1 MPEMTAAEAAEWGKS
16 LSFEKVWAA
25 LMETDKQIKTMSAE
39 ADKRF
44 AESDAQIKA
53 ASAEAD
59 KRFAESAERIK
70 ELERLFA
77 ESAAQIKATS
87 AEADKRFAESDA
99 QIKAASAEADERY
112 KKTERPIK
120 KLSKN
125 IGGVSRSLGKSTEYM
140 FNAKMW
146 EKFNELDYTFTKGA
160 PNVKFLVDG
169 RIIAEVNMFMENDE
183 DVMSAEIETD
193 LTTEDVDEH
202 LERIKKIR
210 FYMDRHNDRRTIV
223 GAVAGAIVPDNV
235 REYAQKKGL
244 YVMVPSGKAVA
255 VADMP
260 PKFTPQKW

>member
-25 LMETDKQIKTMSAE
+25 LMENDRQFKTMKAE
-39 ADKRF
+39 TD
-44 AESDAQIKA
+44 
-53 ASAEAD
+53 
-59 KRFAESAERIK
+59 ERYQN
-70 ELERLFA
+70 LERLFA
-77 ESAAQIKATS
+77 ESAAQIKAPS
-87 AEADKRFAESDA
+87 AEN
-99 QIKAASAEADERY
+99 DEQY
-112 KKTERPIK
+112 KKTARLIK

-125 IGGVSRSLGKSTEYM
+125 IGRVNRSPGKSTEYM
-140 FNAKMW
+140 FNAKRW

-160 PNVKFLVDG
+160 PNVTFLVNG

-183 DVMSAEIETD
+183 DVMAVEIEMD

-210 FYMDRHNDRRTIV
+210 FYMDRRNDSRTIV
-223 GAVAGAIVPDNV
+223 GAVAGLIVLNNV
-235 REYAQKKGL
+235 REYAYKKGL

-260 PKFTPQKW
+260 PEFKPRKW